1 MKLRTLKLALL
12 SALVASHAFAT
23 EYRSPWVSGNGPLRY
38 SFEKLNEESWNLNL
52 WSAMHVKQAHKSFTK
67 HSTKTQPLTA
77 VMFGKSDFKIEEI
90 YPDATAQKNA
100 AGYNPLVA
108 AKLMSPR
115 AEYAET
121 GMTVGLRFD
130 YPVWEKHG
138 RIGVRASVP
147 FRRIEIERQDSGLD
161 KTEDPT
167 SDFVRS
173 KVIKVAANAA
183 GDDITGTQQVLAKAY
198 RMDIVSKLVD
208 ANGDAA
214 LVGGAVG
221 PNSMTLFGQSI
232 TNNSAGATAAGGV
245 AVQAVGANNKNAAI
259 TVSRPGTNEPFA
271 YQYQMTDAN
280 PARPAIAGERF
291 GLASVTS
298 IAADYSNLPVDGA
311 SIRYFDGAAAAGAGG
326 LATYANLINSD
337 AFKKNADKTWL
348 IFRRSANSADN
359 IDRFGINAD
368 AGAGTF
374 VTRQIDLMLQQ
385 YNINAFQ
392 YLSSNGFS
400 LDSEIR
406 SGMGDIDL
414 DVFYEHGFS
423 DDLVTELALG
433 VRLPTGGDKDKYT
446 GAYKAILGNGEH
458 WEIKLAGL
466 VAYRPFSWMSV
477 KADASYSFV
486 LEGTERRCAV
496 FKGSTVKNIG
506 PRADADVSWSYMIG
520 HVDFNFTHP
529 DTKDIRSMLGYEFYY
544 KTKDNVKFK
553 KSKMESWLGKLATGA
568 ANEKDLS
575 NTLAEK
581 GTESITHK
589 ARFETSAQVLK
600 NFEVFAGGAM
610 AFAGQNAFR
619 DRDAHCGFN
628 VRF

>member
-90 YPDATAQKNA
+90 FPDAKMQAGTA
-100 AGYNPLVA
+100 GFNPLVG
-108 AKLMSPR
+108 KKTLSPR

-138 RIGVRASVP
+138 RIGVRASAP

-161 KTEDPT
+161 KNEDP
-167 SDFVRS
+167 
-173 KVIKVAANAA
+173 AADYVKRQVVLVDRANDGAA
-183 GDDITGTQQVLAKAY
+183 GGAGTTANVLAAAY
-198 RMDIVSKLVD
+198 RMDLVSSL
-208 ANGDAA
+208 ANTDGTPA
-214 LVGGAVG
+214 LVGRVAGANGV
-221 PNSMTLFGQSI
+221 TLFNNNI
-232 TNNSAGATAAGGV
+232 T
-245 AVQAVGANNKNAAI
+245 
-259 TVSRPGTNEPFA
+259 
-271 YQYQMTDAN
+271 
-280 PARPAIAGERF
+280 
-291 GLASVTS
+291 
-298 IAADYSNLPVDGA
+298 
-311 SIRYFDGAAAAGAGG
+311 GAAAAGAGVANTQIAAVAATGPVGIVGGVDNPAKFLYMAADGGNNSPANSRYEQANIRQIIADYALHADIVAGDAIGYFGQAVNYAG
-326 LATYANLINSD
+326 LLSSAGFQA
-337 AFKKNADKTWL
+337 NADKTWL
-348 IFRRSANSADN
+348 IFRRQTNTPEGEKFADGTADQGGVGFN
-359 IDRFGINAD
+359 I
-368 AGAGTF
+368 
-374 VTRQIDLMLQQ
+374 TRTLDQMIAQ
-385 YNINAFQ
+385 YNINTFQ
-392 YLSSNGFS
+392 YLGGFGYS

-458 WEIKLAGL
+458 WELKLAGL
-466 VAYRPFSWMSV
+466 VAYRPFNWMSV

-529 DTKDIRSMLGYEFYY
+529 ETKDIRSMLGYEFYY

-553 KSKMESWLGKLATGA
+553 KSKMASWLGKVVATGA

-600 NFEVFAGGAM
+600 HFEVFAGGAM